1 VSTTNPSRKSALDW
15 RMVVLAGCCIAVIS
29 FGPRSAMGVFQM
41 PVLTSF
47 GWGSAAFSVALA
59 IQNLLWGT
67 FQPFAG
73 ALADR
78 YGSLRV
84 LMVGALFYAAGLIL
98 MAWSSTP
105 LAFDLTAGALI
116 GIGLSGSSF
125 NLVLGAFGKLVPPEK
140 QPMAFG
146 LGSAAGSFGQF
157 LFSPLAGGL
166 VAAFGWQTTV
176 ILFGCVILAIIP
188 LSLAVASPPAPVA
201 TEAHGGQSSLSALRA
216 AMSDRSYVLLT
227 LGFYTCGFQLA
238 FVTVHF
244 QKYVIESGL
253 PASTGYWAF
262 ALVGMFNVVGS
273 LSAGWLSQRMPRRYI
288 LSAIYLARSAS
299 TVLFILLPPSTAGVY
314 LFGMITGLLWLSTV
328 PPTNSIIVQLFGARH
343 FAMLSGFAFFSHQ
356 VGGFCGVLIGGYA
369 REMFGSYTIAWAI
382 SIALGVFSALV
393 NLPIVERPARG
404 TVEATA

>member
-1 VSTTNPSRKSALDW
+1 MSTTNPSRKSALDW

-201 TEAHGGQSSLSALRA
+201 TEAHGGQSSLAALRA